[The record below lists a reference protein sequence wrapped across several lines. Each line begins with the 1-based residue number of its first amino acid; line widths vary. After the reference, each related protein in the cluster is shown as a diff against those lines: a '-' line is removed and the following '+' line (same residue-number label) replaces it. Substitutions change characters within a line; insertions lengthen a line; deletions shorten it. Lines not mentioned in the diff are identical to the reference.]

1 MTLPRMLP
9 AFDDMQRMIPWGMA
23 FLFALAL
30 MASPGTSYAQDDA
43 PPPESTA
50 ETAEVEEVEEVVEEE
65 PAPTIE
71 SNAEAIGAVRTET
84 DYLWTCIAAFLVF
97 FMQAGFALVEAGFT
111 RSKNCVNIIMKNLM
125 DFSIGSITFWLV
137 GFGLMFGAS
146 NGYIGMSD
154 FMVDGM
160 VDGAYDNWE
169 LAFLIF
175 QTVFAATAATIVSGA
190 MAERTKFTAYLAYS
204 IAITAIVYPIA
215 GSWAWGS
222 LYNGSGWLEDMGF
235 IDFAGSTVVHSVG
248 GWAALAGAIVIG
260 ARKGKYNADGSITPI
275 LGHNMPLAA
284 LGVFIL
290 WLGWFG
296 FNPGSTTSL
305 DGGNFARVAVTTN
318 LSAVGGVVSAM
329 ILSWIM
335 YGKPDVS
342 FALNGA
348 LAGLVSIT
356 APCYDVSPSSALIIG
371 LIGGVVCV
379 LSVVMFDKLRID
391 DPVGAVSVHGV
402 CGAWGTLSAGL
413 FAQEAINGTNGL
425 LFGGGAGQLI
435 TQLIGIAAYFVW
447 AFGVS
452 LIIFLVIKYTIG
464 LRVSEEEE
472 LRGLD
477 ITEHGMSAYPYLQS
491 LESA

>member
-23 FLFALAL
+23 FLFAVIL

-43 PPPESTA
+43 PPPEST
-50 ETAEVEEVEEVVEEE
+50 EEVAEVEEVEVEEEE
-65 PAPTIE
+65 PAPTVE
-71 SNAEAIGAVRTET
+71 SNSEAIGAVRTET

-329 ILSWIM
+329 IMSWVM
-335 YGKPDVS
+335 FGKPDVS

-356 APCYDVSPSSALIIG
+356 APCYDVSPASALIIG

-452 LIIFLVIKYTIG
+452 LVIFLVIKYTIG